1 MAVVMVLNRL
11 YLGTTEFARLRLGT
25 NDGDLRQK
33 MGDVDFVLS
42 KFTEAEKAKL
52 PDLLREICARIEEIG

>member
-1 MAVVMVLNRL
+1 MTATCVRRW
-11 YLGTTEFARLRLGT
+11 GI
-25 NDGDLRQK
+25 
-33 MGDVDFVLS
+33 DFVLS